1 MRGDFLGAP
10 LPRKESLIGAKLGPY
25 EVVRFIGQGGTAAV
39 FEARHSLLGK
49 RVALKL
55 LHEHL
60 ADDPE
65 LAGRFLREGRV
76 ASQLRHP
83 NALEIVDVGEHSG
96 MAYLVVELLEGG
108 TLHDRLTAK
117 RILEL
122 DDALAIVL
130 PIAAALAHAH
140 AHGVIHRDI
149 KPANVFL
156 ARGADGVTVPKLIDF
171 GLSKS
176 VDAKDAGPL
185 TATGVVMGTV
195 AYMAPE
201 QTMGMKL
208 TTARSDQYA
217 LAAILYE
224 CVTGRP
230 PFSAAGFYEL
240 LEVVRSGV
248 APPPSLVNAHLES
261 EIDGPIMRALH
272 RDPAKRFA
280 DVRAFAAAL
289 LPFASAGVADLWRR
303 ELGPRTAAASSANI
317 RAARSPW
324 FDRVLRGDSGRP
336 PPMAPREERDDSETS
351 LRASGE
357 RPAAA
362 TGLQPVVRPVAPRRT
377 AGSKEEETIARFPT
391 EGSVPLRRVRS
402 TLICSGI
409 VELRERGVFDA
420 YAAKLDDEAR
430 DVLVHTIAGVWL
442 SVDIAVKH
450 YAAVDSLGL
459 TAEDAFQIGA
469 AAGKRI
475 QESAL
480 QTLVRLASG
489 AGATP
494 WTVFQV
500 YESLWRR
507 IMDGGGFAI
516 SRVGPKDAMIEYR
529 GMPPCRYAYF
539 REAFRGAN
547 HAGIGLFAKSVY
559 VHEVPKRRSDEGMA
573 LKCSWV

>member
-1 MRGDFLGAP
+1 MNIWRTIA
-10 LPRKESLIGAKLGPY
+10 
-25 EVVRFIGQGGTAAV
+25 
-39 FEARHSLLGK
+39 
-49 RVALKL
+49 
-55 LHEHL
+55 
-60 ADDPE
+60 E

-108 TLHDRLTAK
+108 TLHDRLATK

-149 KPANVFL
+149 KPGNVFL

-208 TTARSDQYA
+208 TTAKSDQYA

-336 PPMAPREERDDSETS
+336 PPMAPREERRRLGDFPSGIRRAPGRCDRAPAGRAARRTTAHSGLEGRGDD
-351 LRASGE
+351 RAVPDGRK
-357 RPAAA
+357 RPAPAGPQHA
-362 TGLQPVVRPVAPRRT
+362 HLLGDRRAP
-377 AGSKEEETIARFPT
+377 
-391 EGSVPLRRVRS
+391 
-402 TLICSGI
+402 
-409 VELRERGVFDA
+409 
-420 YAAKLDDEAR
+420 
-430 DVLVHTIAGVWL
+430 
-442 SVDIAVKH
+442 
-450 YAAVDSLGL
+450 
-459 TAEDAFQIGA
+459 
-469 AAGKRI
+469 
-475 QESAL
+475 
-480 QTLVRLASG
+480 
-489 AGATP
+489 
-494 WTVFQV
+494 
-500 YESLWRR
+500 
-507 IMDGGGFAI
+507 
-516 SRVGPKDAMIEYR
+516 
-529 GMPPCRYAYF
+529 
-539 REAFRGAN
+539 
-547 HAGIGLFAKSVY
+547 
-559 VHEVPKRRSDEGMA
+559 
-573 LKCSWV
+573 